1 MYRHIE
7 EIALNSWPSL
17 QTYVVDGWLLRF
29 AQGYT
34 KRSNSVSPIY
44 GSCTDDAELHAR
56 IDEVERL
63 YQKAGLNTIFKIT
76 PFVQPAALT
85 EKLAARG
92 YVEVEPSSVRRLEL
106 RHLPEPELQ
115 CRITAALS
123 EEWLDTIARM
133 QGMSEESVVVSRSLL
148 TAAKLEQGFAILYSG
163 GMPVACGLGV
173 IERGYLGLYDIVT
186 DESCRKQG
194 YGEQL
199 VRHLLR
205 WGLRGGAH
213 TCYLLVVL
221 SNSPALKLYDKFGF
235 QEIYT
240 YSYWVKHYEL
250 LDISSHK
257 EGEAT

>member
-1 MYRHIE
+1 MYKHIE

-17 QTYVVDGWLLRF
+17 HTYVVDGWLLRF

-44 GSCTDDAELHAR
+44 GGCTDAELHAR

-63 YQKAGLNTIFKIT
+63 YKKAGLNTIFKIT
-76 PFVQPAALT
+76 PFVQPVALT
-85 EKLAARG
+85 ETLAARD

-106 RHLPEPELQ
+106 QHIPEPELQ
-115 CRITAALS
+115 CHITAVLS
-123 EEWLDTIARM
+123 EEWLDNIARM
-133 QGMSEESVVVSRSLL
+133 QGMSEESVAVTRSLL
-148 TAAKLEQGFAILYSG
+148 DSSMLEQGFAILYSG

-173 IERGYLGLYDIVT
+173 MERGYLGLYDIVT

-199 VRHLLR
+199 VRHLLH
-205 WGLRGGAH
+205 WGLSKGAH

-221 SNSPALKLYDKFGF
+221 SNGPALKLYDKVGF

-240 YSYWVKHYEL
+240 YSYWVKPDRQA
-250 LDISSHK
+250 DISSHG